1 VRIEVVIAEVTL
13 SDDATSGISQ
23 LGLQVSGDR
32 LVGFSGTGAGIGV
45 TDGVLSR
52 NPNTGRLD
60 LAAMISLS
68 TTPRKNNVNI
78 LSVPN
83 IVTTHNKSGEIFVG
97 EKRPV
102 ISSYLSDSN
111 ANQNL
116 GSGYRSTVNQQ
127 DIGISLTVKPLIGLD
142 GSVQLEIQQE
152 VNDVLGEIIID
163 GNPQPR
169 IGSRK
174 TDSFVSV
181 HSGEVI
187 VLGGLQ
193 RESQSKNSNRLG
205 PIPIIGDLLGSR
217 SRSKSRTDLVFF
229 LRPTVLGNNESD
241 NIAAMNQVERMPESQ
256 RAKVKQ
262 ALEVTDGAAAHAD
275 RN

>member
-1 VRIEVVIAEVTL
+1 MLPQLYLQDSNQFSSVLTILPEERSNAIVISGTVDDLRLIQDLVAKIDVLLAQVRIEVVIAEVTL

-32 LVGFSGTGAGIGV
+32 LVGFSGTGAVIGV
-45 TDGVLSR
+45 TDVVLSR

-116 GSGYRSTVNQQ
+116 GSGVTVRRS
-127 DIGISLTVKPLIGLD
+127 I
-142 GSVQLEIQQE
+142 
-152 VNDVLGEIIID
+152 
-163 GNPQPR
+163 
-169 IGSRK
+169 
-174 TDSFVSV
+174 
-181 HSGEVI
+181 
-187 VLGGLQ
+187 
-193 RESQSKNSNRLG
+193 
-205 PIPIIGDLLGSR
+205 
-217 SRSKSRTDLVFF
+217 SRTSAFHS
-229 LRPTVLGNNESD
+229 R
-241 NIAAMNQVERMPESQ
+241 
-256 RAKVKQ
+256 
-262 ALEVTDGAAAHAD
+262 
-275 RN
+275 

>member
-1 VRIEVVIAEVTL
+1 MDVGDQVTVIL
-13 SDDATSGISQ
+13 GQ
-23 LGLQVSGDR
+23 LE
-32 LVGFSGTGAGIGV
+32 F
-45 TDGVLSR
+45 
-52 NPNTGRLD
+52 
-60 LAAMISLS
+60 
-68 TTPRKNNVNI
+68 
-78 LSVPN
+78 
-83 IVTTHNKSGEIFVG
+83 F
-97 EKRPV
+97 
-102 ISSYLSDSN
+102 
-111 ANQNL
+111 
-116 GSGYRSTVNQQ
+116 
-127 DIGISLTVKPLIGLD
+127 
-142 GSVQLEIQQE
+142 QLEIQQE